1 MAAALEHELNQ
12 GQVPRRNNESGR
24 FKNISD
30 LAKEIKHQ
38 SDKNQSS
45 IAMYHEKAKEIMQ
58 KSSLLP

>member
-1 MAAALEHELNQ
+1 MRVHIAGTGTSEMAAALEHELNQ

-38 SDKNQSS
+38 SDKN
-45 IAMYHEKAKEIMQ
+45 
-58 KSSLLP
+58 